1 MEIARTE
8 EHIVAVKKEFLVE
21 NKITS
26 HADSSPQI
34 VLPSIQSLDNESL
47 PSQHNNDN
55 SAVEEL
61 ESSANILSGHIEGI
75 VASEVREGYKSNGY
89 KIDDRDRRDQ
99 KKKDFTG
106 GRMLI

>member
-21 NKITS
+21 NKIIS

-34 VLPSIQSLDNESL
+34 VLPSAQSLDNESL
-47 PSQHNNDN
+47 PSQHNNEN
-55 SAVEEL
+55 SAIGES
-61 ESSANILSGHIEGI
+61 ESSVNISSDNIEGL